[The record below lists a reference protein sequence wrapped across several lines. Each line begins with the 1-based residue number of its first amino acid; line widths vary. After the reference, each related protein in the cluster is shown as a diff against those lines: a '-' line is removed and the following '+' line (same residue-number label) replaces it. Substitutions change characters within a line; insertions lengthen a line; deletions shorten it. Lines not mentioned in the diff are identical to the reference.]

1 MMSNKEQRIVIL
13 NGTVFTPFQSFEGH
27 IMIEKGKII
36 SVTPIKDSSKDSSAF
51 GQAEIIEAR
60 NKYIVPG
67 FIDLHVHGGG
77 GADVMD
83 GEYEAIKKI
92 AANHCRYGTTAFL
105 PTTLTMSKDDIIKSL
120 QSIREARLK
129 GTGTAEILGVHLE
142 GPYINPEKKRAQNK
156 KDIIQLSKKEFL
168 AFNQASGNLIR
179 LVTLAPE
186 MPGALDFIPW
196 LCEQGIITSAGHTNA
211 TYEEMQ
217 DALQSGL
224 NHVTHLFNAMRG
236 LHHREPGIVGAA
248 LSDSRITAEVI
259 ADGIHIHPVILKII
273 HQMKGSNKIVLIT
286 DAMRASGLPEGT
298 YDLGGQEVIV
308 AKEQARLQDGT
319 LAGSVLT
326 MNKAVQNIVAKA
338 GIPLGEAVQ
347 MASYNPAKCLGINN
361 KKGSLE
367 TGKDADI
374 VMLNKNFEVDLTMVS
389 GKVIFRREEL

>member
-1 MMSNKEQRIVIL
+1 MLSNKEQRTVIL
-13 NGTVFTPFQSFEGH
+13 NGTIFTPFQSFEGH

-36 SVTPIKDSSKDSSAF
+36 SVTPIKDSTKDSSSF
-51 GQAEIIEAR
+51 GQAEILEAR
-60 NKYIVPG
+60 NKYIMPG
-67 FIDLHVHGGG
+67 FIDLHVHGGD

-83 GEYEAIKKI
+83 GEYGAIKKI
-92 AANHCRYGTTAFL
+92 AANHCHYGTTAFL

-120 QSIREARLK
+120 QSIGEARLK
-129 GTGTAEILGVHLE
+129 GTGAAEILGIHLE
-142 GPYINPEKKRAQNK
+142 GPYINPEKKGAQNK
-156 KDIIQLSKKEFL
+156 EDIIQLSKEEFL

-196 LCEQGIITSAGHTNA
+196 LCEQDIIASAGHTNA

-248 LSDSRITAEVI
+248 LSDSRITVEVI
-259 ADGIHIHPVILKII
+259 ADGIHIHPIILKII

-286 DAMRASGLPEGT
+286 DAIRATGLPEGT
-298 YDLGGQEVIV
+298 YDLGGQKVIV

-326 MNKAVQNIVAKA
+326 MNKAVQNIVTKA
-338 GIPLGEAVQ
+338 DIPLGEAIQ

-367 TGKDADI
+367 PGKDADI
-374 VMLNKNFEVDLTMVS
+374 VILNKNFEVDLTMVS